1 MIILGKAVF
10 SCYHRIFLCGLWRS
24 DQCRNHQSW
33 SLLNVKDGIHYQR
46 EEYLRVHQLRQDL
59 QEQNYLLDQFLL
71 NVHCQNLYQIMLT
84 LVNEFFSY
92 YLHICLCGL
101 CGSGQYRNHLCWSL
115 LCAKHGNHFQFL
127 AYLQEHQLHQDLR
140 QPSNHLEQFLQYDH
154 DGNHY
159 QIKLTLVNEFF
170 SYYLR
175 NCLCGLCGSGQ
186 YRNHLCWS
194 LLCAKHGNHFQFLAY
209 LQEHQL
215 HQDLRQPSNH
225 LEQFLQY
232 DHDGNHYQILVH
244 YQFMHI
250 YLCSLC
256 GRSQCSNHLGSILRY
271 EEECDRFLRAWCLL
285 EHQLH

>member
-159 QIKLTLVNEFF
+159 QI
-170 SYYLR
+170 
-175 NCLCGLCGSGQ
+175 
-186 YRNHLCWS
+186 
-194 LLCAKHGNHFQFLAY
+194 
-209 LQEHQL
+209 
-215 HQDLRQPSNH
+215 
-225 LEQFLQY
+225 
-232 DHDGNHYQILVH
+232 LVH